1 MGEIAVGILVMVAF
15 IGFVLWKNKGKPKRE
30 MSMQDRMNEQWWA
43 EKEQER
49 KEGPVIVSADNDDN
63 SDSDD

>member
-15 IGFVLWKNKGKPKRE
+15 IGFVLWKGKPKRK
-30 MSMQDRMNEQWWA
+30 MTMQDRMNEQWWA

-49 KEGPVIVSADNDDN
+49 KEGPVIVSADNDD
-63 SDSDD
+63 SGDSDD